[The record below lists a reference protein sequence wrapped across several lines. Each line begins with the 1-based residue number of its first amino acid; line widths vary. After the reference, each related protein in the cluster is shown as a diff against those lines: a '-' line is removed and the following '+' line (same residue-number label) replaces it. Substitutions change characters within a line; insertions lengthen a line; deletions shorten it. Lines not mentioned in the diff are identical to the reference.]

1 MDIKRVGASGADLGA
16 LEWAKGAR
24 KTDLHVIACFLI
36 AKQDYGVF
44 LERFAHCAIGSVVGC
59 HVDQIDPAHLRG
71 EPRPQRDESHD
82 RPSPRQRNT
91 IHKSKRVTNWTMRRS
106 PTRLRFPASFF
117 VHHAGITD
125 ALDDHDRDEFAEA
138 VILPALPPYA
148 YMKLGGHSE
157 KSGPERPSRR
167 EPGCSPLRHETRS
180 HARL

>member
-59 HVDQIDPAHLRG
+59 HIDQIDPAHLCG

-82 RPSPRQRNT
+82 RPSGWR
-91 IHKSKRVTNWTMRRS
+91 
-106 PTRLRFPASFF
+106 PAS
-117 VHHAGITD
+117 
-125 ALDDHDRDEFAEA
+125 
-138 VILPALPPYA
+138 
-148 YMKLGGHSE
+148 S
-157 KSGPERPSRR
+157 SGPGLTVAARGTRHCADARRLSRSLQSSVG
-167 EPGCSPLRHETRS
+167 PKLVVKI
-180 HARL
+180 